1 MCRGSVRTSS
11 NRPNQLAPANGVEA
25 ASLPVVTD
33 TDSAISPSRPHH
45 CRACPGRP
53 ARAHSFAECT
63 AFQLVEGIP
72 VPAGRSLS
80 ADLPVAVPCMA
91 RSSRLRRGLGIGGG
105 GCLGGHVD
113 IRIVEG
119 NPSLFRAGFV
129 EAAQSPALR
138 VRMQAARDLF
148 TRLVSEQARAFYG
161 FPDTADELVRF
172 GSHLLVAGSV
182 DTVTAWVDGRIDLTS
197 DRLIEL
203 FVDHYL
209 ASAEAWVKAAKAIE
223 PGWTPAAH

>member
-1 MCRGSVRTSS
+1 MSQTEATRPYGGKSAGERRAERRGKLVATAIRLLADGGLAAATVREVADQAGVSRRFFYESFADLDALLDTVY
-11 NRPNQLAPANGVEA
+11 QQVLTECATAVVEA
-25 ASLPVVTD
+25 VAQAPD
-33 TDSAISPSRPHH
+33 TAQDKVHAAIS
-45 CRACPGRP
+45 
-53 ARAHSFAECT
+53 SF
-63 AFQLVEGIP
+63 I
-72 VPAGRSLS
+72 
-80 ADLPVAVPCMA
+80 
-91 RSSRLRRGLGIGGG
+91 
-105 GCLGGHVD
+105 H
-113 IRIVEG
+113 IVEG

-138 VRMQAARDLF
+138 GRMQAARDLF

-161 FPDTADELVRF
+161 LPDTADELVRF

-209 ASAEAWVKAAKAIE
+209 ASAEAWVKAAQAND

>member
-1 MCRGSVRTSS
+1 MSLTEATRPYGGKSAGERRAERRGKLVATAIRLLADGGLAAATVREVADQAGVSRRFFYESFADLDALLDTVY
-11 NRPNQLAPANGVEA
+11 QQVLTECATAVVEA
-25 ASLPVVTD
+25 VAKAPD
-33 TDSAISPSRPHH
+33 TAQDKVNAAIS
-45 CRACPGRP
+45 
-53 ARAHSFAECT
+53 SF
-63 AFQLVEGIP
+63 
-72 VPAGRSLS
+72 
-80 ADLPVAVPCMA
+80 
-91 RSSRLRRGLGIGGG
+91 
-105 GCLGGHVD
+105 

-138 VRMQAARDLF
+138 GRMQAARDLF
-148 TRLVSEQARAFYG
+148 ARLVSEQARAFYG

-209 ASAEAWVKAAKAIE
+209 ASAEAWVKAAKAID